1 LKQRVVVID
10 FETTGLSAR
19 GGDRA
24 IEVGAVTVEDGKI
37 GARFQSLINPGR
49 RVDPFIENY
58 TGISNNMLA
67 DAPSG
72 AEVFPQLY
80 DFVGDAVLV
89 AHNASFDQN
98 FLDAEYQRVRCS
110 RQQPFLCSMRVA
122 RRLYPGAPNH
132 KLGTLVDY
140 ASIPVTG
147 SFHRALADAD
157 MTALLWLAML
167 DTLREDFGLAQAPLD
182 LLQQLQGVTIARAH
196 HWLAE
201 KSSE

>member
-1 LKQRVVVID
+1 M
-10 FETTGLSAR
+10 
-19 GGDRA
+19 A
-24 IEVGAVTVEDGKI
+24 IEGGVI

-49 RVDPFIENY
+49 PVDAFIENY
-58 TGISNNMLA
+58 TGINNAMLT
-67 DAPSG
+67 DAPTG
-72 AEVFPQLY
+72 AEVFPQLH
-80 DFVGDAVLV
+80 DFIGDAVLV

-98 FLDAEYQRVRCS
+98 FLDCEYQRVRRS

-167 DTLREDFGLAQAPLD
+167 DTLRDGFGLTEAPLD
-182 LLQQLQGVTIARAH
+182 LLEQLQGVTIARAH
-196 HWLAE
+196 RWLMA
-201 KSSE
+201 KSSEQSNVTTCL